1 MISVAYIMVIL
12 QGHYSLKKGVALLGI
27 GIDNIYSVKA
37 DFQGQKWT
45 PVALENKILQLQS
58 EASTTEVL

>member
-1 MISVAYIMVIL
+1 MISVAYVMVIL

-37 DFQGQKWT
+37 DSKGKMD